1 MNMKKTV
8 ITITGPSGAGKDT
21 AARLFAK
28 ATGLPVVC
36 SYTTRPMRPGERD
49 GREHRFVKSCTAQW
63 ADMLAY
69 TRYGGYEYWTLRKQ
83 LGDGG
88 AVYVVDEVG
97 LLCLE
102 DRFPGLCL
110 WEVFVTAPPSLIRK
124 RGASAER
131 TGRDEGRKSL
141 PLERYDRVIVNDGT
155 PERLREAVS
164 EAARDI
170 LALGSQPKSL
180 SQRRRC

>member
-49 GREHRFVKSCTAQW
+49 GREHRFVKSCTAPW